1 MERIKKLAIFYLKN
15 IKKLDYYTITI
26 NGKVETYV
34 FRKMV

>member
-1 MERIKKLAIFYLKN
+1 MQRIKKMIIFYFKT